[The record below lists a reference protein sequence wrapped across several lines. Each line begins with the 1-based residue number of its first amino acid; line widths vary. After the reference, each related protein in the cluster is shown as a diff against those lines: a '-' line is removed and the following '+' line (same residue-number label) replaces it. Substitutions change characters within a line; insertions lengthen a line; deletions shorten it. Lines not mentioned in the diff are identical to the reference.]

1 MSAHRQRRQTSLAI
15 RRRPIAISMDRRQ
28 ARRPRQRTSLETGR
42 PLTVTAMATPSEHL
56 LRRPITLATQPRHIA
71 TVMAT
76 QRAQPGRTPIF
87 WAIPTL
93 PIPIITA
100 GPPGPLP
107 HQPTSLATQPRRIVI
122 AMARHRGHPH
132 LPPTIL
138 ETAVLNNEATTR
150 TRQSGRGSPISR
162 KMLLPK
168 SHLGDLGRT
177 KLNRSL
183 LYHSAGRFS
192 FPSHQAPRQA
202 DFLRLPSYP
211 IYIITFSHVII
222 KLAKEGSTNTGTL
235 LVDGIKQRIG
245 DVLYALHGSLA

>member
-1 MSAHRQRRQTSLAI
+1 M
-15 RRRPIAISMDRRQ
+15 
-28 ARRPRQRTSLETGR
+28 
-42 PLTVTAMATPSEHL
+42 TAMATPSEHL
-56 LRRPITLATQPRHIA
+56 LRRPITLATQPRHTA
-71 TVMAT
+71 TVMVT
-76 QRAQPGRTPIF
+76 QRAQPGRTPTILTTS
-87 WAIPTL
+87 TL
-93 PIPIITA
+93 GIPIITA

-107 HQPTSLATQPRRIVI
+107 RQLTTLATQPRRIVI
-122 AMARHRGHPH
+122 AMARHKEHPH
-132 LPPTIL
+132 LPPIFL
-138 ETAVLNNEATTR
+138 ETAALSNEAMTQ
-150 TRQSGRGSPISR
+150 TRQSGRGSSISR

-168 SHLGDLGRT
+168 SHLGDSGRT